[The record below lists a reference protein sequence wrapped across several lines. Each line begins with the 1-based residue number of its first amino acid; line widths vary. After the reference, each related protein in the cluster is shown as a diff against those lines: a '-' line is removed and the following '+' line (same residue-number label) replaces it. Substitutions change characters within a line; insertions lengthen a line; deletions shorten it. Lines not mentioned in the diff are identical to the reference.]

1 MQIPDLPILLP
12 KIDQLME
19 QIHSM
24 RPLSAG
30 EIRELQ
36 KSLKVME
43 VYNSN
48 AIEGNTLTLGETK
61 LVIEDAITI

>member
-1 MQIPDLPILLP
+1 M
-12 KIDQLME
+12 
-19 QIHSM
+19 
-24 RPLSAG
+24 
-30 EIRELQ
+30 

-61 LVIEDAITI
+61 LVIEDGITIGGKTVREMHEAENLSHAIEAVTI